1 MTSISVT
8 SNSSLQKPL
17 RFLFFEYKLLLDIFL
32 QRPKQT
38 RLEQHHSS
46 AVPLGAESVLRSQ
59 GDLQKIARY

>member
-1 MTSISVT
+1 MTSIFVT
-8 SNSSLQKPL
+8 SNSS
-17 RFLFFEYKLLLDIFL
+17 LLLDIFL